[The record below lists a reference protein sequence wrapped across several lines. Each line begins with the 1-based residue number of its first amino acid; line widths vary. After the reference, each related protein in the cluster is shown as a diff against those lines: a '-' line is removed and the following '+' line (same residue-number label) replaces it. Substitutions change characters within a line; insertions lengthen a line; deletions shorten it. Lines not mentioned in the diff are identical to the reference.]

1 MSAETN
7 WERNIEI
14 DLGLAEVRDC
24 PDEHWTMRALAGA
37 SVGVDPE
44 DALSAAAELSGAVGG
59 LMAGHGDAKA
69 SLATI
74 LGACG
79 NDYQR
84 CLWYVL
90 AGRDPLGTSVDLGR
104 LVELL
109 AGRAVLARDA
119 AVNGTG
125 VRVEPDPYVTDQVDG
140 PTGLRPAGL
149 HHGGCSDASD
159 VTNNIAL
166 RPAVDELAGIGMLRI
181 GEHRAYGAL
190 LHQMAVLHHRD
201 AVGEFAH
208 QVQVV
213 RDQ

>member
-1 MSAETN
+1 MVLVGDLTGAQCSLYVPALKRNFDMPAEAN
-7 WERNIEI
+7 WKRDIEI

-44 DALSAAAELSGAVGG
+44 DALSAATELSGAVNG
-59 LMAGHGDAKA
+59 LMAGHHGAKA
-69 SLATI
+69 ALATV

-109 AGRAVLARDA
+109 GGRAALSRDA

-125 VRVEPDPYVTDQVDG
+125 VRMEADPYVTDKVDG
-140 PTGLRPAGL
+140 PLGVFAGDFTL
-149 HHGGCSDASD
+149 GSQWS
-159 VTNNIAL
+159 
-166 RPAVDELAGIGMLRI
+166 PFVDS
-181 GEHRAYGAL
+181 
-190 LHQMAVLHHRD
+190 
-201 AVGEFAH
+201 
-208 QVQVV
+208 VQG
-213 RDQ
+213 R